1 MNKMTQNELRI
12 GNYVY
17 YEHTTHVVS
26 GVHGNSVF
34 SWWVKDGKPV
44 IEYEAKDS
52 SGTQVENPY
61 MDVVRRYEPIPLT
74 EEWLEKLGLIKR
86 NQTEELPEE
95 LQQPDIDEDGGIW
108 YTWIKGAFNL
118 EIQENGEIWF
128 ELYSHY
134 KHIKWVHELQ
144 NLYFALAE
152 EELIIIKKD

>member
-26 GVHGNSVF
+26 GVHGNSVY

-86 NQTEELPEE
+86 NQTEELPGE
-95 LQQPDIDEDGGIW
+95 LQQPDIDEDGDIW
-108 YTWIKGAFNL
+108 YTWVKGVFNL
-118 EIQENGEIWF
+118 EIQSNGEIWF

-144 NLYFALAE
+144 NLYFALTE
-152 EELIIIKKD
+152 EELTLQEK

>member
-1 MNKMTQNELRI
+1 MTQNELRI

>member
-1 MNKMTQNELRI
+1 MNQNELRI

-44 IEYEAKDS
+44 IEWEAKDS

-61 MDVVRRYEPIPLT
+61 IDVVRRYEPIPLT

-95 LQQPDIDEDGGIW
+95 LQQPDIDEDGDIW
-108 YTWIKGAFNL
+108 YTWVKGVFNL
-118 EIQENGEIWF
+118 EIQSNGEIWF

-144 NLYFALAE
+144 NLYFALTE
-152 EELIIIKKD
+152 EELTIIKQD

>member
-26 GVHGNSVF
+26 GVHGNSVY

-61 MDVVRRYEPIPLT
+61 IDVVRRYEPIPLT
-74 EEWLEKLGLIKR
+74 EEWLGKLGLIKR

-95 LQQPDIDEDGGIW
+95 LQQPDIDEDGDIW
-108 YTWIKGAFNL
+108 YTWVKGVFNL
-118 EIQENGEIWF
+118 EIQSNGEIWF
-128 ELYSHY
+128 EVYSHY

-144 NLYFALAE
+144 NLYFALTE
-152 EELIIIKKD
+152 EELTLQEK

>member
-1 MNKMTQNELRI
+1 MNKMTQNELRV

-26 GVHGNSVF
+26 GIHGNKVY
-34 SWWVKDGKPV
+34 SWWVKDGEPV

-61 MDVVRRYEPIPLT
+61 MDVVSQYEPILLT
-74 EEWLEKLGLIKR
+74 EDWLEKLGLIKR

-95 LQQPDIDEDGGIW
+95 LQQPDIDEDGDIW
-108 YTWIKGAFNL
+108 YTWVKGVFNL
-118 EIQENGEIWF
+118 EIQSNGEIWF

-144 NLYFALAE
+144 NLYFALTE
-152 EELIIIKKD
+152 EELTLQEK

>member
-26 GVHGNSVF
+26 GVHGNSVY

-52 SGTQVENPY
+52 SGTQVESPY
-61 MDVVRRYEPIPLT
+61 IDVVSQYEPIPLT

-95 LQQPDIDEDGGIW
+95 LQQPDIDEDGDIW
-108 YTWIKGAFNL
+108 YTWVKGVFNL
-118 EIQENGEIWF
+118 EIQSNGEIWF

-144 NLYFALAE
+144 NLYFALTE
-152 EELIIIKKD
+152 EELTLQEK

>member
-26 GVHGNSVF
+26 GVHGNSVY

-52 SGTQVENPY
+52 SGTHVEVPY
-61 MDVVRRYEPIPLT
+61 IDVVSQHEPIPLT

-95 LQQPDIDEDGGIW
+95 LQQPDIDEDGDIW
-108 YTWIKGAFNL
+108 YTWVKGVFNL
-118 EIQENGEIWF
+118 EIQSNGEIWF

-144 NLYFALAE
+144 NLYFALTE
-152 EELIIIKKD
+152 EELTLQEK

>member
-1 MNKMTQNELRI
+1 MNQNELRI

-44 IEYEAKDS
+44 IEWEAKDS

-61 MDVVRRYEPIPLT
+61 IDVVRRYEPIPLT

-95 LQQPDIDEDGGIW
+95 LQQPDIDEDGDIW
-108 YTWIKGAFNL
+108 YTWVKGVFNL
-118 EIQENGEIWF
+118 EIQSNGEIWF

-144 NLYFALAE
+144 NLYFALTE
-152 EELIIIKKD
+152 EELTLKEK

>member
-26 GVHGNSVF
+26 GVHGNSVY

-95 LQQPDIDEDGGIW
+95 LQQPDIDEDGDIW
-108 YTWIKGAFNL
+108 YTWVKGVFNL
-118 EIQENGEIWF
+118 EIQSNGEIWF

-144 NLYFALAE
+144 NLYFALTE
-152 EELIIIKKD
+152 EELTLQEK

>member
-26 GVHGNSVF
+26 GVHGNIVY

-52 SGTQVENPY
+52 SGTQVEAPY
-61 MDVVRRYEPIPLT
+61 VDVVSQYEPIPLT

-95 LQQPDIDEDGGIW
+95 LQQPDIDEDGDIW
-108 YTWIKGAFNL
+108 YTWVKGVFNL
-118 EIQENGEIWF
+118 EIQSNGEIWF
-128 ELYSHY
+128 EVYSHY

-144 NLYFALAE
+144 NLYFALTE
-152 EELIIIKKD
+152 EELTLQEK

>member
-26 GVHGNSVF
+26 GVHGNSVY

-52 SGTQVENPY
+52 SGTQVEAPY
-61 MDVVRRYEPIPLT
+61 IDVVSQYEPIPLT

-95 LQQPDIDEDGGIW
+95 LQQPDIDEDGDIW
-108 YTWIKGAFNL
+108 YTWVKGVFNL
-118 EIQENGEIWF
+118 EIQSNGEIWF

-144 NLYFALAE
+144 NLYFALTE
-152 EELIIIKKD
+152 EELTLQEK

>member
-1 MNKMTQNELRI
+1 METKELRI

-26 GVHGNSVF
+26 GVHGNSVY

-52 SGTQVENPY
+52 SGTQVEAPY
-61 MDVVRRYEPIPLT
+61 IDVVSQYEPIPLT

-95 LQQPDIDEDGGIW
+95 LQQPDIDEDGDIW
-108 YTWIKGAFNL
+108 YTWVKGVFNL
-118 EIQENGEIWF
+118 EIQSNGEIWF

-144 NLYFALAE
+144 NLYFALTE
-152 EELIIIKKD
+152 EELTLQEK

>member
-1 MNKMTQNELRI
+1 MNQNELRI

-44 IEYEAKDS
+44 IEWEAKDS

-61 MDVVRRYEPIPLT
+61 IDAVRQYEPIPLT

-95 LQQPDIDEDGGIW
+95 LQQPDIDKDGDIW
-108 YTWIKGAFNL
+108 YTWVKGVFNL
-118 EIQENGEIWF
+118 EIQSNGEIWF

-144 NLYFALAE
+144 NLYFALTE
-152 EELIIIKKD
+152 EELTLKEK